1 MQESS
6 LHAALKDFYTRG
18 EQDAQEVPVDGY
30 LVDVVSGELLI
41 EIQTGNF
48 SALKEKLPVLLAHHP
63 VLLVHPIAQ
72 EKWIVH
78 LAREGTTPLKRRKSP
93 RRGRVEHLFLELV
106 RIPHLVAHP
115 NFSLEVLLTREEEI
129 QRADGKGSWRRKGR
143 SISDRRLL
151 EVVQRVRF
159 DAPQDFIPFLP
170 ASLPQEF
177 TSRELG
183 QTLGIPSYLAQ
194 KTIYCLR
201 AMRVIHRVGK
211 QRRAF
216 LYSRA
221 TEGRSIG

>member
-18 EQDAQEVPVDGY
+18 DQDAQEVPVDGY

-48 SALKEKLPVLLAHHP
+48 SALKEKLPVLLANHP
-63 VLLVHPIAQ
+63 LLLVHPIAQ
-72 EKWIVH
+72 EKWIVR
-78 LAREGTTPLKRRKSP
+78 LPGQGETPLRRRKSP
-93 RRGRVEHLFLELV
+93 RRGRVEHVFLELV

-129 QRADGKGSWRRKGR
+129 QREDGRGSWRRRGR
-143 SISDRRLL
+143 SIADRRLL

-159 DAPQDFIPFLP
+159 DSPQDFMPFLP
-170 ASLPQEF
+170 ASLPPTF

-183 QTLGIPSYLAQ
+183 QALGVPRYLAQ

-201 AMRVIHRVGK
+201 VMGLIQRAGK
-211 QRRAF
+211 QRHSY
-216 LYSRA
+216 LHSRIC
-221 TEGRSIG
+221 S